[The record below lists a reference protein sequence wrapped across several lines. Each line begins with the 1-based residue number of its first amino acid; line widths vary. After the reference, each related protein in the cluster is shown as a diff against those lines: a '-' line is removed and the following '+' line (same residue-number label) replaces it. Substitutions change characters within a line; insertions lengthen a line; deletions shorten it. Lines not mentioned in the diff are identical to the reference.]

1 MSNNLKDTP
10 EIRLGFTGLSA
21 LVFSMMVGAGI
32 FNIPQNMA
40 IAAGPKAVIVSWLIT
55 AAGMLLLVATF
66 KILSDRHPELN
77 AGMYLY
83 ARKGFG
89 PFAGFMTAWGYWLCT
104 AFANVAYAVM
114 LNDTVGSLIPPLL
127 AHGWPTLLFGSALI
141 WIIYFIVVSGLRTAK
156 IVNTVMSSVKI
167 GCILLIIALL
177 FIHMRLDTF
186 LDSFAATAQA
196 DGLPGMASQ
205 IKDTMLVTLWC
216 FIGIEGAVMMSGRAR
231 RNSDVGRAGVTGFF
245 TAWLLYVLVSV
256 LSFGVMARA
265 RLAGLHDPSVAYVLK
280 ETCGQWA
287 YWLVIASV
295 IISLGGGWV
304 AWSLVCAEVPYT
316 AARTGLFPKIFL
328 RLNRHRIPAFGLL
341 VSSVIME
348 LFLIVV
354 MFSDRLYLTALSIT
368 GMMILPAYLMTGMF
382 LWKISRGNH
391 RAGVLIGAG
400 CTLFCAWMIYAG
412 GLELFLETSIF
423 YLFGLGFY
431 FQVLRESRTRLKC
444 GSVPSSCA
452 IGPTRLSVADK
463 AGITLLV
470 LASAVSVFLLFR

>member
-231 RNSDVGRAGVTGFF
+231 RNSDVGRARRDGILHRMAALCACLSVEFRSHGPGPSGRVARPFGGICTQGNLR
-245 TAWLLYVLVSV
+245 TVGLLACDRICDHITRR
-256 LSFGVMARA
+256 G
-265 RLAGLHDPSVAYVLK
+265 
-280 ETCGQWA
+280 
-287 YWLVIASV
+287 
-295 IISLGGGWV
+295 LGGMV
-304 AWSLVCAEVPYT
+304 ARMRGSALHGRPH
-316 AARTGLFPKIFL
+316 RSFPKNFPQAEPPPHPGF
-328 RLNRHRIPAFGLL
+328 RSARVECHHGAVP
-341 VSSVIME
+341 
-348 LFLIVV
+348 
-354 MFSDRLYLTALSIT
+354 DC
-368 GMMILPAYLMTGMF
+368 
-382 LWKISRGNH
+382 GN
-391 RAGVLIGAG
+391 VL
-400 CTLFCAWMIYAG
+400 
-412 GLELFLETSIF
+412 
-423 YLFGLGFY
+423 
-431 FQVLRESRTRLKC
+431 
-444 GSVPSSCA
+444 
-452 IGPTRLSVADK
+452 
-463 AGITLLV
+463 
-470 LASAVSVFLLFR
+470 